1 MQNNR
6 ATGTTLRALGGI
18 AVPLLLVAVW
28 PRAAWAL
35 QTHGDPEGLHVH
47 QLAHGFFAFSMLL
60 LIYWLRKWG
69 LTALAGWRAIRY
81 GALFFILWNINA
93 IVGHWLEELTQ
104 LLAIRRVDLLT
115 LEITAAPGCEW
126 LAYLYYVTKLDHLLC
141 VPALL
146 CLMLGLRRLYRLPA
160 RAAGGSEAA

>member
-1 MQNNR
+1 MPNR
-6 ATGTTLRALGGI
+6 RTIEKIRRIFGGI
-18 AVPLLLVAVW
+18 AVPLLLVVW
-28 PRAAWAL
+28 PRTAWAL

-69 LTALAGWRAIRY
+69 LGALAGWRAIRY
-81 GALFFILWNINA
+81 SALFFILWNINA

-115 LEITAAPGCEW
+115 LEITAAPGHEW
-126 LAYLYYVTKLDHLLC
+126 LAYLYYLTKLDHLLC
-141 VPALL
+141 VPALF

-160 RAAGGSEAA
+160 RGAGGNEVT